1 MGLLWNH
8 SSNKQAKISAKNPCN
23 PASSN
28 NNQIRTRSSQ
38 KCIST
43 KKSWSNLNQT
53 RSFYRD
59 FSYSFSHISLSH
71 PITWTDFLPIFSI
84 SSLILSLL
92 PTQMQN
98 GNMDVKMETIILPFG
113 KQNGLKVSRVPAQ
126 TTKTYEGAWHQHS
139 PSCGVSIMG
148 VQNQDKF
155 CLMF

>member
-53 RSFYRD
+53 KSFHRD

-71 PITWTDFLPIFSI
+71 PKTWTDFLPIFFPYP
-84 SSLILSLL
+84 LSFYPFYQLRCR
-92 PTQMQN
+92 N

-139 PSCGVSIMG
+139 PSCGVSILG
-148 VQNQDKF
+148 VQN
-155 CLMF
+155 